1 MSRAA
6 PLFHMWEQGRHA
18 ASGRR
23 TLPGIPCPPPA
34 LPSISHPHAQSAGWR
49 NVLRR
54 LEERAPPAGGTCSA
68 DWRSVLRRLE
78 ERAPSRGEVLEVSS
92 AAKDVER
99 EALRIRHASRL
110 QRLPLLP
117 QREQDIC
124 SKKHHYHHSAIGRF
138 GFKPESVNRLLCA
151 KRDFFVTSVSPLL
164 GYNGPPLRPQSN
176 KTSAQK

>member
-49 NVLRR
+49 
-54 LEERAPPAGGTCSA
+54 
-68 DWRSVLRRLE
+68 SVLRRLE

-110 QRLPLLP
+110 QWPPLLP

-124 SKKHHYHHSAIGRF
+124 TKKHHYHHSAMGRF
-138 GFKPESVNRLLCA
+138 GFKPESANRLLCA

-164 GYNGPPLRPQSN
+164 GYNGPPLRPRSN